1 MPVSLSSW
9 SHLRTFQPI
18 QSGAGAMGE
27 GKLYFLHDMSE
38 GMSRRTWAGGDFP
51 VAGVHTVRQVCGGLP
66 REMPA
71 FLQKAEE
78 VIVGKLSDAGRAG
91 GRRLRRIKEK
101 EAGVCGACAESRKR
115 SPLIGPE
122 WGGMNLGH
130 GRRERQIYG
139 Q

>member
-27 GKLYFLHDMSE
+27 GKLYFLHGMSE

-91 GRRLRRIKEK
+91 GRRLRRSKEK
-101 EAGVCGACAESRKR
+101 KPPHRTRMGRHGFGTWEKRKAN
-115 SPLIGPE
+115 I
-122 WGGMNLGH
+122 WT
-130 GRRERQIYG
+130 IA
-139 Q
+139 